1 MPPPLAAGEQTAA
14 AGMSKLK
21 EMCSGVFKKCCG
33 GSKNQEI
40 DDSNVDA
47 VIARNL
53 WKNHRILPPTSPF
66 KQNWDLVM
74 LLLVFYNC
82 VYIPIELFFLNG
94 IVTHGDYPKALAHR
108 VIDYFVDILFF
119 IDILL
124 NTCTVR

>member
-1 MPPPLAAGEQTAA
+1 MIIA
-14 AGMSKLK
+14 
-21 EMCSGVFKKCCG
+21 
-33 GSKNQEI
+33 QECL
-40 DDSNVDA
+40 VA
-47 VIARNL
+47 HV
-53 WKNHRILPPTSPF
+53 HVHVV
-66 KQNWDLVM
+66 LVM